1 VKNNIYWKDAVVSQF
16 PIIKT
21 KTSWTCGGKVVWWNG
36 KDAVRAYWALSERMA
51 MDEIHEE

>member
-1 VKNNIYWKDAVVSQF
+1 MKNNIYWKDAVESQF

-36 KDAVRAYWALSERMA
+36 HDAVKAYWALSEKAA
-51 MDEIHEE
+51 MNDK